1 MDGRVGAL
9 GKFSEEGDGKMAVRR
24 GCGACIGD
32 CGGMKADP
40 DDDVWCDEFSRE
52 LISPW

>member
-9 GKFSEEGDGKMAVRR
+9 GKFIEDGDGKMAERM

-32 CGGMKADP
+32 CGGMNADP
-40 DDDVWCDEFSRE
+40 GDDVARCGEPPTE
-52 LISPW
+52 LISP